1 MRISTTISD
10 DESSFDHLDVEL
22 SVATGKRRT
31 IADVEKIA
39 HIVADGAVQ
48 TFVLSRAED
57 NESVIPTQP
66 F

>member
-22 SVATGKRRT
+22 TVATGKRRT
-31 IADVEKIA
+31 TADIEKIA

-48 TFVLSRAED
+48 TFVLSQTED